1 MGTIVPILA
10 FPAPSTMAGMRTA
23 PAAGCSNCAFA
34 SPGVRSYDGKQPPGV
49 MIFAELEY
57 QKHYS
62 DVHAELLAF
71 VDKRFSRVQSG
82 LQGDSWIWILDGD
95 EKVAIDTFTSMK
107 HQIKSAKAGA
117 HVRKV
122 IETLLRQFEMK
133 VYEEPEP
140 EAHEDARS

>member
-1 MGTIVPILA
+1 
-10 FPAPSTMAGMRTA
+10 
-23 PAAGCSNCAFA
+23 
-34 SPGVRSYDGKQPPGV
+34 

-71 VDKRFSRVQSG
+71 VDKHFSRVQSG

-95 EKVAIDTFTSMK
+95 EKVAIDTFTSMT

-122 IETLLRQFEMK
+122 IETLRRRFEVK
-133 VYEEPEP
+133 VYEEPEL
-140 EAHEDARS
+140 EAHEDAPRELR